1 MLLINTVFYVKLCM
15 VKRVGSEIS
24 LENLSS
30 SRLQSHGGRC
40 LLFKSLTLL
49 AAAKIKDEAL
59 KNVPSKAKAV
69 IAIGIIDHILSA
81 RAIETAAV
89 ESCTAALSNGTSLK
103 RQDTGVECITFALR
117 ESVPCKSRC
126 SRSSSVTETAL
137 GVSRQRSAAETISN
151 PF

>member
-49 AAAKIKDEAL
+49 AAAK
-59 KNVPSKAKAV
+59 
-69 IAIGIIDHILSA
+69 IDHILSA